1 MRKFLSI
8 TVLSLVL
15 LIVSCGNTVNPG
27 GNNGGGNTED
37 PVCTHEPDV
46 KYIYDE
52 ANHWYM
58 CTKCEAALDVLP
70 HEFTVWN
77 TVIEPSLGVEGLK
90 AKTCSACKY
99 SVEEKIPALTGC
111 EHSSVSSVWTK
122 DETGHWHTCNGCP
135 ATLDY
140 DGHSYSAWTITVA
153 PQVGVPGLQVKSCTV
168 CEYEV
173 EQTIAAL
180 PQPDPTPSEGQVN
193 VTKIGTGFES
203 IYLEWTPYQN
213 ATKYKV
219 YCDNKLIDAELIR
232 FYGSYFRADVIGI
245 TASSH
250 TVKVVPV
257 VGGKE
262 VTSASV
268 EYTRTPEAYVREGYS
283 FTGECTGAY
292 NMDGTLKQ
300 GAQVI
305 YVTAK
310 NAKTVTANVNGATQT
325 GIQAILDAKQ
335 KANTS
340 NDILCIRVIGTI
352 TAADVDS
359 FSSSAQ
365 GLQIK
370 GRSAETNMNITFE
383 GVGNDATINGF
394 GFLIRNCSNVE
405 IRNIGILNFMDDG
418 ISVDTD
424 NSHLWLHNIDFYYG
438 QVGGAADQDK
448 GDGSLDIKKSHYI
461 TVSYNHFYD
470 SGKCAL
476 LDASTGEGSDYIT
489 YHHNWFDH
497 SDSRHPRV
505 RNAKHVHVY
514 NNYYDGVSKYGI
526 GAAGGGSNVF
536 SESNYF
542 RNTQYPML
550 TSQQGSDIAT
560 DSKGTFSGEEGGV
573 IKSYGDVI
581 INGKFISYTQDNV
594 QYDAYV
600 AQTRNEQVPSTVKSV
615 KGGHTYNNFDTA
627 SDMYKYTPHTAE
639 QARENVMQYA
649 GRVEGG
655 DLKWNFTESDDT
667 SYNVNNGLKQ
677 AILNYKP
684 TVILGDVVMSNTL
697 IDIIDS
703 IPATVTLA
711 DSAYVKDCYNEY
723 MKLSDSQ
730 KVEITNSSKLMAA
743 YNTILNL
750 EVQRVIDLIENM
762 NPDNSEHVQSVYLEY
777 SALSAEQKALVTNIS
792 KLEDAM
798 GAIPVD
804 KIEHNFNNGKDSDF
818 FQISGNLSTSKGVAT
833 YNGMTISQCL
843 KMESST
849 TITFTTTSKMTLTIV
864 FGDSDSKTNVKID
877 GEKVST
883 STKVLI
889 IELEAGTHTITKADT
904 TNVFYLSLE

>member
-1 MRKFLSI
+1 MKKFLSI
-8 TVLSLVL
+8 ISLFLLL
-15 LIVSCGNTVNPG
+15 LITGCGNISLPG
-27 GNNGGGNTED
+27 GNNGGNTE
-37 PVCTHEPDV
+37 EPECVHSFDE

-52 ANHWYM
+52 TNHWNI
-58 CTKCEAALDVLP
+58 CSKCEDTLNVVS
-70 HEFTVWN
+70 HEFTSWS
-77 TVIEPSLGVEGLK
+77 TVVEPSLGVEGLK
-90 AKTCSACKY
+90 TKNCTVCDY
-99 SVEEKIPALTGC
+99 VVEEKIPALTEC
-111 EHSSVSSVWTK
+111 THQSISNVWEK
-122 DETGHWHTCNGCP
+122 DDIGHWHLCNDCP
-135 ATLDY
+135 VILDY
-140 DGHSYSAWTITVA
+140 ATHNYSAWTETVA
-153 PQVGVPGLQVKSCTV
+153 PQVGVPGLKTKSCTV
-168 CEYEV
+168 CGYEV
-173 EQTIAAL
+173 EEEIPAL
-180 PQPDPTPSEGQVN
+180 PQPDPKPDAGQVN
-193 VTKIGTGFES
+193 VTKIGTGLES

-232 FYGSYFRADVIGI
+232 FYGTYFRADVIGI
-245 TASSH
+245 TASTH

-257 VGGKE
+257 VGGSE
-262 VTSASV
+262 VASAAV
-268 EYTRTPEAYVREGYS
+268 EYTRTPDAYVREGYS

-292 NMDGTLKQ
+292 KMDGTLKQ

-310 NAKTVTANVNGATQT
+310 NAKTVTAYVNGATQT
-325 GIQAILDAKQ
+325 GLQAILDAKQ

-352 TAADVDS
+352 TANDVDS

-405 IRNIGILNFMDDG
+405 IRNIGIMNFMDDG

-438 QVGGAADQDK
+438 KAGGDADQNK

-461 TVSYNHFYD
+461 TVSYNHFYE
-470 SGKCAL
+470 SGKCCL
-476 LDASTGEGSDYIT
+476 LDAGTGEGSDYIT

-505 RNAKHVHVY
+505 RNAKHVHIY
-514 NNYYDGVSKYGI
+514 NNYYDGVAKYGI
-526 GAAGGGSNVF
+526 GSAGGGSNIF
-536 SESNYF
+536 SEANYF
-542 RNTQYPML
+542 RNTKYPML
-550 TSQQGSDIAT
+550 TSMQGSDISG
-560 DSKGTFSGEEGGV
+560 DGEGTFSGEDGGV
-573 IKSYGDVI
+573 IKSYNDVI
-581 INGKFISYTQDNV
+581 IGGTFVSYQENNTE
-594 QYDAYV
+594 YDAYV
-600 AQTRNEQVPSTVKSV
+600 ATSRNELVPSSVKSK
-615 KGGHTYNNFDTA
+615 KGGFTYNNFDTA

-639 QARENVMQYA
+639 QAKDNVMEYA

-655 DLKWNFTESDDT
+655 DLKWTFNENDDA
-667 SYNVNNGLKQ
+667 SFEINSALKQ
-677 AILNYKP
+677 AVNNYKP

-697 IDIIDS
+697 IDLIDS
-703 IPATVTLA
+703 IPATLTLA
-711 DSAYVKDCYNEY
+711 DSAYVKDCYIEY

-730 KVEITNSSKLMAA
+730 KSQITNYSKLMNA

-762 NPDNSEHVQSVYLEY
+762 NPDDSNQVQSVYLEY
-777 SALSAEQKALVTNIS
+777 SNLNNEQKTQVTNIS

-798 GAIPVD
+798 GSIPVD
-804 KIEHNFNNGKDSDF
+804 KIEHNFDNGKESDF
-818 FQISGNLSTSKGVAT
+818 FNISGNLSKSKGVAT

-843 KMESST
+843 KIESST
-849 TITFTTTSKMTLTIV
+849 SITFTTTTKMTLTIV
-864 FGDSDSKTNVKID
+864 FGDSDSKTNIKID

-883 STKVLI
+883 STKVLV
-889 IELEAGTHTITKADT
+889 IELEAGNHTITKADS
-904 TNVFYLSLE
+904 TNVFYISLE

>member
-1 MRKFLSI
+1 M
-8 TVLSLVL
+8 
-15 LIVSCGNTVNPG
+15 
-27 GNNGGGNTED
+27 
-37 PVCTHEPDV
+37 
-46 KYIYDE
+46 
-52 ANHWYM
+52 
-58 CTKCEAALDVLP
+58 
-70 HEFTVWN
+70 
-77 TVIEPSLGVEGLK
+77 
-90 AKTCSACKY
+90 
-99 SVEEKIPALTGC
+99 
-111 EHSSVSSVWTK
+111 
-122 DETGHWHTCNGCP
+122 
-135 ATLDY
+135 
-140 DGHSYSAWTITVA
+140 
-153 PQVGVPGLQVKSCTV
+153 KS
-168 CEYEV
+168 
-173 EQTIAAL
+173 QA
-180 PQPDPTPSEGQVN
+180 
-193 VTKIGTGFES
+193 
-203 IYLEWTPYQN
+203 
-213 ATKYKV
+213 
-219 YCDNKLIDAELIR
+219 
-232 FYGSYFRADVIGI
+232 
-245 TASSH
+245 
-250 TVKVVPV
+250 
-257 VGGKE
+257 
-262 VTSASV
+262 
-268 EYTRTPEAYVREGYS
+268 EGYS

-292 NMDGTLKQ
+292 KMDGTLKQ

-325 GIQAILDAKQ
+325 GLQAILDAKQ

-352 TAADVDS
+352 TANDVDS

-405 IRNIGILNFMDDG
+405 IRNIGIMNFMDDG

-438 QVGGAADQDK
+438 QAGGAADQDK

-476 LDASTGEGSDYIT
+476 LDAGTGEGSDYIT

-505 RNAKHVHVY
+505 RNAKHVHIY

-542 RNTQYPML
+542 ENTQYPML

-560 DSKGTFSGEEGGV
+560 DSKGTFSGEDGGV

-581 INGKFISYTQDNV
+581 INGKFIPYSQDNV

-600 AQTRNEQVPSTVKSV
+600 AQTRNEQVPSSVKSR
-615 KGGHTYNNFDTA
+615 KGGFTYNNFDTA
-627 SDMYKYTPHTAE
+627 GDMYQYNPHTAQ
-639 QARENVMQYA
+639 QAKANVMQYA

-655 DLKWNFTESDDT
+655 DLKWTFNESDAA
-667 SYNVNNGLKQ
+667 SYEINSALKQ
-677 AILNYKP
+677 AVNNYKP

-697 IDIIDS
+697 IDLIDS
-703 IPATVTLA
+703 IPTTLTLA
-711 DSAYVKDCYNEY
+711 DSAYVKDCYSEY

-730 KVEITNSSKLMAA
+730 KSQITNSAKLLSA

-750 EVQRVIDLIENM
+750 EVQKVIDLIENM
-762 NPDNSEHVQSVYLEY
+762 NPDNSDQVQSVYLEY
-777 SALSAEQKALVTNIS
+777 SNLNDEQKSQVTNIS

-798 GAIPVD
+798 GSIPVD
-804 KIEHNFNNGKDSDF
+804 KIEHNFDNGKESDF
-818 FQISGNLSTSKGVAT
+818 FNISGNLSKSKGVAT

-843 KMESST
+843 KIESST
-849 TITFTTTSKMTLTIV
+849 SITFTTTTKMTLTIV
-864 FGDSDSKTNVKID
+864 FGDSDSNTNIKID
-877 GEKVST
+877 GEKQQT
-883 STKVLI
+883 STKILV

-904 TNVFYLSLE
+904 TNVFYISLE